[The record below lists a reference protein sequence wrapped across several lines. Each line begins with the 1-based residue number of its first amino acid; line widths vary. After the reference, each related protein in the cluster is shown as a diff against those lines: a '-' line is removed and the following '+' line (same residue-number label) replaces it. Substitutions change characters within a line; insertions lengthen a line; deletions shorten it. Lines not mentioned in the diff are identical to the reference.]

1 MKPSIVPGNNSYFEA
16 VNPTEKTIISH
27 DSILRGISLN
37 EFNSYINKDY
47 TKKSDMEGITII
59 I

>member
-1 MKPSIVPGNNSYFEA
+1 MKPSIVPGNNSYFEV
-16 VNPTEKTIISH
+16 VNPTEKTIISD
-27 DSILRGISLN
+27 DSIPRGISLN

-47 TKKSDMEGITII
+47 TKRSDMEGITII